1 MDSTTDGAREQQHFE
16 EICAGAIRAFTGE
29 PDLRFR
35 GGLLHRG
42 RTRLAIHAPHL
53 HPGAGDDLGS
63 FRGAADGLAL
73 RVRHSDAELHRA
85 LRPSGPVP
93 RLVFDMLEQF
103 RVEALAPEHLPGIGT
118 NLRHRHVAW
127 SLEFHHSGLTETARG
142 LLLYTVAQVCRARV
156 TGQPVV
162 AETRDVIEHTRAAL
176 ATRIGGNLAGL
187 RRHRHE
193 QAGHAEHARAIA
205 DLIGEMLRGA
215 DEDGA
220 GVRHRNG
227 SRAGMPLVDDEDD
240 DTAPTPTAE
249 TGPSRVFNAGAGYR
263 VFTTAHDREQAASS
277 LVRPELLVQYRQ
289 QLDRGVATRG
299 LNLARLA
306 RALRAM
312 FAEPAVNGW
321 DCAQEEGRLDGRRL
335 AQLVAAPAERRLF
348 RAERVEPVTDCLMTF
363 LVDCSGSMKQHA
375 ESVAALVDVF
385 ARALE
390 RIGAT
395 SEILGF
401 TTGAWNGG
409 RAVRDWRR
417 AGRPACPGRLNERRH
432 LVFKDAETSWR
443 RARPDIAALLKTDLY
458 REGADG
464 EAVAWACDRAREQP
478 ASNRF
483 VVVLSDGGPM
493 DSATNLTNDEHYLDQ
508 HLAEVVRREER
519 AGSTRVHGLGVGLD
533 LSAHYGRS
541 HALDLSGGVSNG
553 VLAEVVEMLSG
564 ARRR

>member
-1 MDSTTDGAREQQHFE
+1 MDSTTDGAREQQRVE
-16 EICAGAIRAFTGE
+16 ELCAAAIRALTGE
-29 PDLRFR
+29 PGLRFR
-35 GGLLHRG
+35 GGRLHRG
-42 RTRLAIHAPHL
+42 HARLPIGAPHL

-73 RVRHSDAELHRA
+73 RVQHSDAELHRA
-85 LRPSGPVP
+85 LRPAEPVP

-103 RVEALAPEHLPGIGT
+103 RVEALAPEHLPGVVT

-142 LLLYTVAQVCRARV
+142 LLLYTAAQVCRARV

-162 AETRDVIEHTRAAL
+162 QETRDVIEHTRAGL
-176 ATRIGGNLAGL
+176 ATRIGGSLAGL

-193 QAGHAEHARAIA
+193 QAGHADHARAIA
-205 DLIGEMLRGA
+205 DLVGDMLGRA
-215 DEDGA
+215 DEDGTA
-220 GVRHRNG
+220 VRRRNG
-227 SRAGMPLVDDEDD
+227 SRAGIPLGGDEDAD
-240 DTAPTPTAE
+240 DAPAPTTE
-249 TGPSRVFNAGAGYR
+249 TGPSRTRDAGAGYR
-263 VFTTAHDREQAASS
+263 VFTTAYDREQAASS
-277 LVRPELLVQYRQ
+277 LVRPELLAQYRR
-289 QLDRGVATRG
+289 QLDHSIAARG

-306 RALRAM
+306 RELRAL

-321 DCAQEEGRLDGRRL
+321 DGAQEEGRLDGRRL

-348 RAERVEPVTDCLMTF
+348 RTERVEPVTDCLMTF

-375 ESVAALVDVF
+375 ESVAILVDVF
-385 ARALE
+385 SRALE

-395 SEILGF
+395 TEVLGF

-409 RAVRDWRR
+409 RAAQAWRR
-417 AGRPACPGRLNERRH
+417 AGRPPHPGRLNERRH

-443 RARPDIAALLKTDLY
+443 RARPSIAALLKTDLY

-464 EAVAWACDRAREQP
+464 EAVAWACARTREQRER
-478 ASNRF
+478 NRHL
-483 VVVLSDGGPM
+483 VVVSDGSPM

-508 HLAEVVRREER
+508 HLAAVVRREER
-519 AGSTRVHGLGVGLD
+519 AGSMRIHGLGVGLD
-533 LSAHYGRS
+533 LSTHYSRS

-553 VLAEVVEMLSG
+553 VLAEVVGMLSA